1 MLPKFRN
8 VWKRLTSALSVFAL
22 VAAGFAGAGLV
33 GVSAAPAHAATTM
46 DLAYVLDGAGYV
58 RVVDVATSTI
68 IDTIPVGTHPT
79 RIVAS
84 PDKRTSYVLNDGGY
98 SYGNTVSVID
108 AATGTVTHT
117 IPVCGGPETEALKPD
132 GSQLWV
138 GCDSSGVTVI
148 DTATATVVRTFTA
161 PLAINSLAF
170 GPDGARAY
178 GGYADHTKINPYA
191 IVAFALPGSDFGTY
205 MAPQYGV
212 GLVPSPDGAALF
224 FGEQSSDSIG
234 VMNPATGHLT
244 DIIELSGP
252 TDGGVLNP
260 AGTDIYYCVNGAY
273 IADVKV
279 AERSV
284 TRYLMTPC
292 GSGPYT
298 SGSLS
303 VTPDGNT
310 LYADLGSGGISVID
324 IASGTVTAT
333 IPTGAELI
341 QPTAA
346 VAMVQAALMPAVR
359 AVSPAQGPEAGDGT
373 VTITGGPFIGGG
385 VTAVSFGGV
394 PAASFTVDSDTRI
407 TAIAPAQTFRTVD
420 ITVTSANGTSVV
432 GAADEYTYLEAP
444 PTVGSLTPT
453 GGVSS
458 GGTSV
463 VITGTDLSTTK
474 GVYFGGTAASSF
486 TVDSDTQVT
495 AVTRAQTNGT
505 VNVSVTNSAGIST
518 PVPGS
523 RFTFFSPVPVVTTV
537 SPAAG
542 SSLGG
547 DTVTITGTR
556 LTGTFRVTFGGI
568 AVPYTLDSD
577 SQITVTTPPWSP
589 DMTSAG
595 PAGSSGS
602 GGLVD
607 VLVTTDVDTSAA
619 GAADQYDYVA
629 PG

>member
-1 MLPKFRN
+1 M
-8 VWKRLTSALSVFAL
+8 TSAFAL
-22 VAAGFAGAGLV
+22 AAAGFGGVGLV
-33 GVSAAPAHAATTM
+33 GVTAAPAHAATTM
-46 DLAYVLDGAGYV
+46 MNLAYALDNAGYV

-68 IDTIPVGTHPT
+68 IDSIPVGTNPT

-84 PDKRTSYVLNDGGY
+84 PDRHTAYVLNNGGY

-161 PLAINSLAF
+161 PLAINSLVF

-178 GGYADHTKINPYA
+178 GGYTDHTKINPYA

-212 GLVPSPDGAALF
+212 GLVTSPDGAALF
-224 FGEQSSDSIG
+224 FGEQSYDSIG
-234 VMNPATGHLT
+234 VINPSTGY
-244 DIIELSGP
+244 ISNVIELNGP

-260 AGTDIYYCVNGAY
+260 AGTDIYYCVNGTY
-273 IADVKV
+273 IADVNV
-279 AERSV
+279 AKRFV
-284 TRYLMTPC
+284 TRYLTTPC
-292 GSGPYT
+292 GSGHYT
-298 SGSLS
+298 PGSLS

-333 IPTGAELI
+333 IPTGARLSR
-341 QPTAA
+341 PTAA
-346 VAMVQAALMPAVR
+346 VAMVQAALVPAVR
-359 AVSPAQGPEAGDGT
+359 AVSPGQGPEAGDGT
-373 VTITGGPFIGGG
+373 VTITGGPFLGGGG

-394 PAASFTVDSDTRI
+394 PAASFTVDSDTQI
-407 TAIAPAQTFRTVD
+407 TAVAPAQTFRTVD
-420 ITVTSANGTSVV
+420 ITVTNGNGTSAV

-444 PTVGSLTPT
+444 PIISNLTP
-453 GGVSS
+453 GSGVSS

-474 GVYFGGTAASSF
+474 EVFFGGTAAASF

-495 AVTRAQTNGT
+495 AVTKAQTNGT
-505 VNVSVTNSAGIST
+505 VDVSVTNSAGIST

-523 RFTFFSPVPVVTTV
+523 RFTFFSPVPVVTAV

-542 SSLGG
+542 STLGG

-556 LTGTFRVTFGGI
+556 FTGTFRVTFGGI

-577 SQITVTTPPWSP
+577 SQITVVTPPWSSA
-589 DMTSAG
+589 MTPAG
-595 PAGSSGS
+595 PAGSV
-602 GGLVD
+602 GLVD
-607 VLVTTDVDTSAA
+607 VLVTTDVGTSAVST
-619 GAADQYDYVA
+619 ADQYDYVA
-629 PG
+629 PA